1 MVSVLL
7 CPYACSCLFAPA
19 LVSPVCETQIVK
31 EALSYLRKKVCSF
44 VEKSLPRSPSS
55 TSSHSVA
62 LRTAAAATTAVA
74 APFLVWPSPQSPYV
88 EQCRSAIR
96 RLIDYNIPGIIH
108 TASETRQPM
117 PPPDKYGLSQHK
129 AEYRTAHSSTSLRT
143 IPANHVIL
151 AI

>member
-96 RLIDYNIPGIIH
+96 RLIDYNILFILH
-108 TASETRQPM
+108 RKHDSRCLRLTSMVSLSTKQSTAQ
-117 PPPDKYGLSQHK
+117 
-129 AEYRTAHSSTSLRT
+129 RTAAQVYARYLQ
-143 IPANHVIL
+143 IM
-151 AI
+151 